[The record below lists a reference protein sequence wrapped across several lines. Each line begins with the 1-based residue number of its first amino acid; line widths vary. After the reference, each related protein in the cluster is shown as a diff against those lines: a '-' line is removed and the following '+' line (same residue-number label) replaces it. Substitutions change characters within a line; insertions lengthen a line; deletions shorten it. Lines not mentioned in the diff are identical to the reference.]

1 MTEAESAVEWLKRRG
16 TKAGRD
22 GMARY
27 NLPSDRA
34 LGVAMRDVQALAK
47 RLGRDHDLALALWDT
62 GWYEARLLAA
72 YVDQPERVTAA
83 QMDRWCR
90 DFDNWGVCDT
100 VCFVLFDRTPFAWQ
114 KVEKWASRREEF
126 IKRAAFALLWS
137 LTVHDK
143 TASDAQFERG
153 LTLVEREAPDDR
165 HLVKKA
171 VNMALRAVGKRDRP
185 LNIASIAV
193 ARRLAASRQSAA
205 AWVGKDA
212 LRELTSP
219 AVAKRLSKK

>member
-100 VCFVLFDRTPFAWQ
+100 VCFALFDRTPFAWQ